1 VESERTLIRL
11 GFAAALGLA
20 MLAACGSGTGDDGG
34 DLDGTGGEDG
44 SDTGGASSTGGDTA
58 AGGGTGTGGNAPGT
72 GGLGGEGTGTG
83 GEGTGGQG
91 TIWPPAQRIA
101 LTAEG
106 SCALNAE
113 NRVICWGGS
122 SSGPWDYPEVFA
134 TNLSASRF
142 AVTVTQLNGRG
153 GYFSAPSD
161 LEPVLEP
168 MGGDKTFVKVGA
180 TLYEAAGLSATGEL
194 TLEIYN
200 APTAVV
206 DGPTDPLVDV
216 HGQHGTC
223 GVRLSDG
230 GLICWGT
237 LSDDPCEAQ
246 PDHGQLNPPPGSYT
260 QVSAGGPTFCAL
272 ARDGSV
278 ACWGAGDGSTPI
290 CEGQNLHFGQT
301 DTPDGQFVHV
311 CAGYVHACA
320 VRTDGSMECWG
331 AGTVDGECG
340 DEWDCGMAAPPPD
353 DDFVQVACGQTHTCG
368 LKENGKVVC
377 WGSDTLGRSTPPPEL
392 QP

>member
-1 VESERTLIRL
+1 VENERALIRS

-44 SDTGGASSTGGDTA
+44 SDTGGTSSTGGDTA
-58 AGGGTGTGGNAPGT
+58 AGGSTPGA
-72 GGLGGEGTGTG
+72 GGLGGEGSGTG

-91 TIWPPAQRIA
+91 VVWPPAQRIA
-101 LTAEG
+101 VTAAG
-106 SCALNAE
+106 GCALNAD
-113 NRVICWGGS
+113 NKVLCWGGS
-122 SSGPWDYPEVFA
+122 NVEPWDYPEVFA
-134 TNLSASRF
+134 TNLSASLTYVS
-142 AVTVTQLNGRG
+142 VTEMNGRG
-153 GYFSAPSD
+153 GYFATPGADFAPD
-161 LEPVLEP
+161 PILEPF
-168 MGGDKTFVKVGA
+168 GGDETFVKVGA
-180 TLYEAAGLSATGEL
+180 SVYVGIGIGETG
-194 TLEIYN
+194 
-200 APTAVV
+200 APTL
-206 DGPTDPLVDV
+206 DRFGPSTEEPTGPTEALVDA
-216 HGQHGTC
+216 HGQFVSC
-223 GVRLSDG
+223 GVKAQGG
-230 GLICWGT
+230 GLVCWGT
-237 LSDDPCEAQ
+237 LSDDPCSESA
-246 PDHGQLNPPPGSYT
+246 DHGQLNPPPGSFT

-272 ARDGSV
+272 GRDGSV
-278 ACWGAGDGSTPI
+278 ACWGAGDGDTPI
-290 CEGQNLHFGQT
+290 CEGENVHFGQT
-301 DTPDGQFVHV
+301 DVPEGEFVHV

-320 VRTDGSMECWG
+320 VRTDGTMACWG